1 MSRAIPGRRADYRY
15 ETVLTT
21 RWDDNDLYGHMNNA
35 VHYRLFDTAVNAYLI
50 SHCDFF
56 PSKSDMIGLVA
67 ESGCRYHSELQFPAP
82 IIAALRVGR
91 LGTSSVRYEVGL
103 FSESANV
110 AAAEGF
116 FVHVF
121 VDRTDRRPRPLSD
134 ELRQGLASLAA

>member
-1 MSRAIPGRRADYRY
+1 MSRALLGRRADYRY

-50 SHCDFF
+50 SHCDFV

-67 ESGCRYHSELQFPAP
+67 ESGCRYHSELQFPQP

-91 LGTSSVRYEVGL
+91 LGTSSVRYEIGL
-103 FSESANV
+103 FSGSSDV

-121 VDRTDRRPRPLSD
+121 VDRTDRRPQPLSD
-134 ELRQGLASLAA
+134 SLRQGLAALKG